1 MLSATYSWLFIPGA
15 SEKMLARAP
24 GVAAGAVIL
33 DLEDAVAP
41 DRKVTARSLVAE
53 TVRARSIAAPT
64 FVRINPLED
73 GLGYADLAQV
83 VAPGLR
89 GVMLPKA
96 ATTAQL
102 EALDLALREAEA
114 AAGVEPGSVLVAAL
128 VETPQGVLN
137 LPELARGPRVCA
149 LCLGGE
155 DFALALGARRTPL
168 GQELDFARAMLVT
181 AAAAAG
187 LQAVDTVWTDVHDLE
202 GLRLECRRNRDH
214 GFTGKL
220 AIHPGQLDTIRDA
233 FAPGPEEL
241 AAARRIVEAFEG
253 SAGGVVAVDGEM
265 IDAPVVKRARRI
277 LASAAPSSELPD
289 ETSGT

>member
-1 MLSATYSWLFIPGA
+1 MLRPIYSWLFIPGA

-24 GVAAGAVIL
+24 GMAAGAVIL

-41 DRKVTARSLVAE
+41 DQKQTARSLVAKA
-53 TVRARSIAAPT
+53 VRARNIAVPT

-73 GLGYADLAQV
+73 GSGYADLAQV
-83 VAPGLR
+83 VAPGLQ

-96 ATTAQL
+96 TTTAQL
-102 EALDLALREAEA
+102 EALGHALREAEVV
-114 AAGVEPGSVLVAAL
+114 AGVEAGSVLVAAL

-155 DFALALGARRTPL
+155 DLSLALGARRTKE

-187 LQAVDTVWTDVHDLE
+187 LQAVDTVWTDVHDIE
-202 GLRLECRRNRDH
+202 GLQLECRRNRDH

-220 AIHPGQLDTIRDA
+220 AIHPGQLVTIHDA
-233 FAPGPEEL
+233 FAPGPKEL
-241 AAARRIVEAFEG
+241 ADARRIVRAFES
-253 SAGGVVAVDGEM
+253 SAGGVVAVDGKM
-265 IDAPVVKRARRI
+265 IDAPVVERARRL
-277 LASAAPSSELPD
+277 LAAARPFSDLPD
-289 ETSGT
+289 TAGNT

>member
-1 MLSATYSWLFIPGA
+1 MLGAIHSWLFIPGA
-15 SEKMLARAP
+15 SEKMLAKAP
-24 GVAAGAVIL
+24 GTAAGAVIL

-41 DRKVTARSLVAE
+41 DQKTTARSLVAE
-53 TVRARSIAAPT
+53 AVRARSIAAPT
-64 FVRINPLED
+64 FVRINPLEG

-102 EALDLALREAEA
+102 EALDLALRDAEA
-114 AAGVEPGSVLVAAL
+114 GAGLEAGFVLVAAL
-128 VETPQGVLN
+128 VETPRGVLN
-137 LPELARGPRVCA
+137 LPQLAYGPRVCA

-155 DFALALGARRTPL
+155 DLALALGAHRTPR

-187 LQAVDTVWTDVHDLE
+187 LQAVDTVWTDVRDLE

-220 AIHPGQLDTIRDA
+220 AIHPGQLETIHEA
-233 FAPGPEEL
+233 FAPSSEEL
-241 AAARRIVEAFEG
+241 ADARRIVQAFEG
-253 SAGGVVAVDGEM
+253 SAGGVALAGGKM
-265 IDAPVVKRARRI
+265 IDAPVVERARRL
-277 LASAAPSSELPD
+277 LASAPPPSDFPD
-289 ETSGT
+289 MAGRT